1 MNSECAHT
9 WCDRILDISRCTFLR
24 YLGALCYD
32 RIIHE
37 RVTQPLSSLFRHVF
51 DPTVILRK
59 KSLRL
64 FFFSQRERNP
74 DKALLERKNLRPA
87 QNLSQVIKIKKK
99 ITSILILL
107 TSFVN

>member
-64 FFFSQRERNP
+64 FFFSQREPNP
-74 DKALLERKNLRPA
+74 DKALSEKKN
-87 QNLSQVIKIKKK
+87 IKASSRLDSSYKDKKENYK
-99 ITSILILL
+99 Y
-107 TSFVN
+107 V